1 MKHYFYRLSML
12 ALLVWCILPGQAVA
26 QQMPPMP
33 VDKNVRIGHL
43 ENGLTYYIR
52 HNALP
57 ANRAEFYIA
66 QKVGAIQEEPQQRGL
81 AHFLE
86 HMAFNGTKNFPGDDK
101 GKGIVA
107 WCEAMGIKFGNN
119 LNAYTSVEETVY
131 NISNA
136 PVDKAGVLDSCL
148 LILHD
153 WSSYILLKDDE
164 IDKERGVIREEWRSR
179 NSGIMRV
186 YTDIAPLIYG
196 TDKYA
201 DCMPIGS
208 IDVINNFPY
217 QAIRDYYHKWY
228 RPDLQG
234 LIIVGDVDVD
244 AVEAKIKALFADVP
258 KPVNPAERIY
268 YPVSNNTE
276 PIVAIGTDKEVDDP
290 SIEIDFKHDITPR
303 DQRNSIAYYIKDY
316 AHNIISSMLNARL
329 DELRQTATPPFTRAY
344 SYYSSFFLSNTK
356 DAFSLGASSKIDGI
370 EEALKAVLTE
380 AERARRYGFT
390 ASEYERAKA
399 NYLQAL
405 ESSYNEREKTKSP
418 AYVREYTRAFLDNQP
433 IPGIEWE
440 YATMSKIV
448 PAIPLEMINQ
458 QVLPA
463 LMPDTN
469 QVVIIAAP
477 AKEGVKYPTKEEV
490 IALLKGMKDL
500 DVKPYVDK
508 VSDEP
513 LIKTP
518 PTGGKIVKEETDQ
531 AFGTTKLTLNNGVT
545 VYLKP
550 TDYKADEI
558 RMRGVSPGGTS
569 LIPDKDALDMNYINS
584 VATIGGLGNFS
595 ATDLP
600 KMLAGKKVAVSA
612 SVGTLDENVNGNC
625 SPKDFETMMQLT
637 YLNFTAPRKD
647 DEAFV
652 SYKNRRRADLEAAKA
667 NPLST
672 LNDSLRM
679 AMYGKNPRLIY
690 EEPETLDRINYDHV
704 IQLYKERFKNASGF
718 TFYFV
723 GNIDI
728 EKVKPL
734 IAQYLGSL
742 PATKRK
748 ETWRDNHLDMRK
760 GIYKN
765 EYAKEQQTPMATVV
779 MVYHGKMAFTPKN
792 NLLMSYMS
800 QILRMIYTDEIR
812 EKEGGT
818 YGVSCGGNLS
828 KFPKAQAMFRIFY
841 QTDPAKKDHLNGL
854 VVDLLKKFATEGPN
868 ADQMNKVKEYVLKTN
883 ADNQK
888 ENSYWMNRIANF
900 FYYGVDLNKDYIDLV
915 NSITAQDVQRFA
927 DELIKQGNEV
937 EVTMTMP

>member
-1 MKHYFYRLSML
+1 M
-12 ALLVWCILPGQAVA
+12 GQAVA
-26 QQMPPMP
+26 QQQMQLPI
-33 VDKNVRIGHL
+33 DKNVRIGHL

-66 QKVGAIQEEPQQRGL
+66 QKVGSIQEEPQQRGL

-86 HMAFNGTKNFPGDDK
+86 HMAFNGTKNFPGDAT
-101 GKGIVA
+101 GKSIVA
-107 WCEAMGIKFGNN
+107 WCETMGIKFGNN

-153 WSSYILLKDDE
+153 WSSFILLQDDE

-186 YTDIAPLIYG
+186 YTELSPIIYG
-196 TDKYA
+196 KDKYA

-217 QAIRDYYHKWY
+217 QDIRDYYHKWY

-234 LIIVGDVDVD
+234 LIIVGDIDVD
-244 AVEAKIKALFADVP
+244 AVEAKIKALFADIP
-258 KPVNPAERIY
+258 KPVNPAKRIY

-303 DQRNSIAYYIKDY
+303 EERGTVPYYIQDY
-316 AHNIISSMLNARL
+316 VTSIISSMLNARL
-329 DELRQTATPPFTRAY
+329 SELRQTPNPPFTRAY

-356 DAFSLGASSKIDGI
+356 DAFTFSASAKVDGI

-405 ESSYNEREKTKSP
+405 ESRYNEREKTKSP
-418 AYVREYTRAFLDNQP
+418 TYVGDYTRAFLDNYP

-440 YATMSKIV
+440 YTTMNQIV

-458 QVLPA
+458 QVLPS

-477 AKEGVKYPTKEEV
+477 DKEGAKYPTKEEV

-500 DVKPYVDK
+500 DVKPYIDK

-513 LIKTP
+513 LLKTP
-518 PTGGKIVKEETDQ
+518 PTGGKIVKEETNQ
-531 AFGTTKLTLNNGVT
+531 VFGTTKLTLSNGIT

-558 RMRGVSPGGTS
+558 RMRGTSWGGTS
-569 LIPDKDALDMNYINS
+569 LFPDKDALDMNYVNAVNS
-584 VATIGGLGNFS
+584 IGGIGNFS
-595 ATDLP
+595 AIELP
-600 KMLAGKKVAVSA
+600 KILAGKKA
-612 SVGTLDENVNGNC
+612 SVSTSIGELDENINGTC

-647 DEAFV
+647 EEAFV

-672 LNDSLRM
+672 INDSLRM
-679 AMYGKNPRLIY
+679 AIYGKHPRIVY
-690 EEPETLDRINYDHV
+690 EQPEMLDQINYDHL
-704 IQLYKERFKNASGF
+704 IEMYKDRFKDASDF

-723 GNIDI
+723 GNIDV

-734 IAQYLGSL
+734 IAQYIGGL
-742 PATKRK
+742 PAIHRK
-748 ETWRDNHLDMRK
+748 ETWRDNHVEMRK

-779 MVYHGKMAFTPKN
+779 MVYHGKMPFTPKN
-792 NLLMSYMS
+792 NLLLSYTT
-800 QILRMIYTDEIR
+800 QILRMIYTEEIR

-818 YGVSCGGNLS
+818 YGVDCNGNLS
-828 KFPKAQAMFRIFY
+828 KYPREQAILQIVY
-841 QTDPAKKDHLNGL
+841 QTDPAKKDLLNGK
-854 VVDLLKKFATEGPN
+854 VTDLLKKFATEGPN
-868 ADQMNKVKEYVLKTN
+868 ADQMNKVKEYLLKVY

-888 ENSYWMNRIANF
+888 ENSFWMNRIVNF
-900 FYYGVDLNKDYIDLV
+900 FYFGLDLNKDYTEMID
-915 NSITAQDVQRFA
+915 SITAKEVQQFA
-927 DELIKQGNEV
+927 AEILKQNNEV
-937 EVTMTMP
+937 EVSMTAP

>member
-1 MKHYFYRLSML
+1 MSQL
-12 ALLVWCILPGQAVA
+12 AAQ
-26 QQMPPMP
+26 QQMPSMP

-66 QKVGAIQEEPQQRGL
+66 QKVGSIQEEPQQRGL

-86 HMAFNGTKNFPGDDK
+86 HMAFNGTQHFPGDAS
-101 GKGIVA
+101 GKSIVA
-107 WCEAMGIKFGNN
+107 WCETMGIKFGNN

-179 NSGIMRV
+179 NSGILRV
-186 YTDIAPLIYG
+186 YTELSPTIYG
-196 TDKYA
+196 KDKYA

-217 QAIRDYYHKWY
+217 EAIREYYHKWY

-234 LIIVGDVDVD
+234 LIIVGDIDVD

-303 DQRNSIAYYIKDY
+303 DQRNSIPYYVQRY
-316 AHNIISSMLNARL
+316 VTNIISSMLNARL
-329 DELRQTATPPFTRAY
+329 DELRQSANPPFIRAN
-344 SYYSSFFLSNTK
+344 SYYGTFFLSNTK
-356 DAFSLGASSKIDGI
+356 DAFTLSASAKVDGI
-370 EEALKAVLTE
+370 EEALKALLTE

-405 ESSYNEREKTKSP
+405 ESAYNEREKMKSP
-418 AYVREYTRAFLDNQP
+418 TYVSEYTRAFLDNEP

-440 YATMSKIV
+440 YTTMNNLV
-448 PAIPLEMINQ
+448 PNIPLELINQ
-458 QVLPA
+458 QMLPA

-477 AKEGVKYPTKEEV
+477 EKEGMTYPTKAY
-490 IALLKGMKDL
+490 ITSLLKGMKDL
-500 DVKPYVDK
+500 DVQPYVDK

-513 LIKTP
+513 LLKTP
-518 PTGGKIVKEETDQ
+518 PTGGTIVKEETNQ
-531 AFGTTKLTLNNGVT
+531 VFGTTKLTLSNGIT
-545 VYLKP
+545 IYLKP

-558 RMRGVSPGGTS
+558 RMRGISWGGTS
-569 LIPDKDALDMNYINS
+569 LFPDKDALDMNYINS
-584 VATIGGLGNFS
+584 VTSIGGLGNFS
-595 ATDLP
+595 ATELP
-600 KMLAGKKVAVSA
+600 KILAGKKATVSTG
-612 SVGTLDENVNGNC
+612 VGDIDENVNGTC

-647 DEAFV
+647 DEAFA
-652 SYKNRRRADLEAAKA
+652 SFKNRRRADLEAARA

-679 AMYGKNPRLIY
+679 AVYGKHPRVVY
-690 EEPETLDRINYDHV
+690 EQPETLDKIDYNHV
-704 IQLYKERFKNASGF
+704 IELYQDRFKDASDF

-723 GNIDI
+723 GNIDM

-734 IAQYLGSL
+734 IAQYIGGL
-742 PATKRK
+742 PVTHRK
-748 ETWRDNHLDMRK
+748 ETWRDNHVDMRK

-779 MVYHGKMAFTPKN
+779 MVYHGKLSFNPKN
-792 NLLMSYMS
+792 SLLLNYMT
-800 QILRMIYTDEIR
+800 QIMRMIYTDEIR

-818 YGVSCGGNLS
+818 YSVSCNGSLT
-828 KFPKAQAMFRIFY
+828 KYPHELALFQIVY
-841 QTDPAKKDHLNGL
+841 QTDPAKKEHLNGL
-854 VVDLLKKFATEGPN
+854 VTDLLKKFATEGPS
-868 ADQMNKVKEYVLKTN
+868 ADQLNKVKEYVLKTY
-883 ADNQK
+883 ADSQK
-888 ENSYWMNRIANF
+888 ENSYWMSRIANY
-900 FYYGVDLNKDYIDLV
+900 FYYGLDLDNSYTDLV
-915 NSITAQDVQRFA
+915 NSITAKDVQQFA
-927 DELIKQGNEV
+927 AELLKQGNEV
-937 EVTMTMP
+937 EVTMTAP